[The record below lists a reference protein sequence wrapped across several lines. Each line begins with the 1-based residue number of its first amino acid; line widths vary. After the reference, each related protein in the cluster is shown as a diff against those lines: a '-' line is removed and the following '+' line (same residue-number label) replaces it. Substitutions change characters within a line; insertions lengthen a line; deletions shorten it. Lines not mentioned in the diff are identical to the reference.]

1 MRKLLLSLAVLPALF
16 TFLPAPARA
25 ADDCSK
31 PAPALAVTAKAKP
44 DHGMLWRI
52 TRDGLSSYLYG
63 TLHLGRSEWLVPGP
77 GLTQAWTETQVLAT
91 EVDMSDP
98 AALSASISAL
108 KKDGPSAA
116 LLSPSQAQRLMAIAT
131 TACVPAAY
139 VQALAN
145 EHPLLQLTTL
155 SALMAK
161 RDGLEI
167 AFGQDFVLTSLAVN
181 NHRPVV
187 GLETVQEQMK
197 ALTTASPADMKAMI
211 QESLEE
217 LEDPASRQ
225 AMVKLSV
232 AWADGDLDTL
242 GHYED
247 WCNCANSPAAR
258 QWIQR
263 LNDGRNGPL
272 AERIA
277 ALHAKGKSVLV
288 AVGALHMTGPKALP
302 TLLAAQGFKVER
314 IH

>member
-1 MRKLLLSLAVLPALF
+1 MRKLLLSLAVLPCLF
-16 TFLPAPARA
+16 LWAPARA
-25 ADDCSK
+25 ADDCSQPPP
-31 PAPALAVTAKAKP
+31 PAPAVAAQARP

-52 TRDGLSSYLYG
+52 TRDGRSSYLYG

-77 GLTQAWTETQVLAT
+77 GLTQAWAETQVLAT

-98 AALSASISAL
+98 AALSASISGL
-108 KKDGPSAA
+108 KKDGASAPK
-116 LLSPSQAQRLMAIAT
+116 LSPDQAHRLMAAAT

-139 VQALAN
+139 VEALAS

-161 RDGLEI
+161 RDGLEVS
-167 AFGQDFVLTSLAVN
+167 FGQDFVLTSLAVN
-181 NHRPVV
+181 THRPVV

-197 ALTTASPADMKAMI
+197 ALTTASAADMKTMI
-211 QESLEE
+211 QESLAE

-225 AMVKLSV
+225 AMVKLST

-242 GHYED
+242 GRYED
-247 WCNCANSPAAR
+247 WCNCANSPASR
-258 QWIQR
+258 EWIQR

-277 ALHAKGKSVLV
+277 ALHAKGKPVLV

>member
-1 MRKLLLSLAVLPALF
+1 MMRKLLPTLAVLLPLLF
-16 TFLPAPARA
+16 LHGPARA
-25 ADDCSK
+25 ADDCSAPP
-31 PAPALAVTAKAKP
+31 PAPSVTAKSKP

-52 TRDGLSSYLYG
+52 SRDGHSSYLYG

-77 GLTQAWTETQVLAT
+77 GLTKAWAETQVLAT

-98 AALSASISAL
+98 AALSASISAA
-108 KKDGPSAA
+108 KKDDLPAA
-116 LLSPSQAQRLMAIAT
+116 KFTPAQAQQLMAAVT
-131 TACVPAAY
+131 AACVPAAY
-139 VQALAN
+139 VTALSS
-145 EHPLLQLTTL
+145 EHPILQLTTL

-167 AFGQDFVLTSLAVN
+167 GFGQDFVLTSLAVN

-187 GLETVQEQMK
+187 GLETAAEQMK
-197 ALTTASPADMKAMI
+197 ALTTASPADMATMI
-211 QESLEE
+211 NESLKE
-217 LEDPASRQ
+217 LEDKASRQ

-242 GHYED
+242 AHYEQ

-258 QWIQR
+258 EWLRR

-277 ALHAKGKSVLV
+277 ALHAKGKPALV